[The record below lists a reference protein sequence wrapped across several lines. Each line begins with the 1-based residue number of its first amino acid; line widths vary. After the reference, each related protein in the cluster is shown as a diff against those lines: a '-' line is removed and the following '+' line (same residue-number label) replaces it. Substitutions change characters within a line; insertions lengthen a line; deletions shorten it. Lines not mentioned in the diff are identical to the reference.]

1 MTPPDVLQ
9 ESLSDRARAA
19 LERHAWREAFDL
31 LVEADA
37 GGQLDPQELELLA
50 DSAWWVGQLP
60 TSMGARERAYAGFVK
75 AGQPHL
81 AAGSAAK
88 LAHDHM
94 VKNSFAIAAAWLNR
108 AERLIADLD
117 EGRAHGWVAAGRS
130 LYALLSGDLDTAYQ
144 AAVKALDIGTR
155 AGDRDLQAFAL
166 NSQGHILLAKG

>member
-1 MTPPDVLQ
+1 G
-9 ESLSDRARAA
+9 S
-19 LERHAWREAFDL
+19 
-31 LVEADA
+31 
-37 GGQLDPQELELLA
+37 
-50 DSAWWVGQLP
+50 
-60 TSMGARERAYAGFVK
+60 VK
-75 AGQPHL
+75 AGQPPL

-166 NSQGHILLAKG
+166 NSQGHILLAKGDVDGGLALLEEATVS